1 MVVRQALF
9 LAGAGILI
17 GAAVAMLVTGLMRN
31 LLFGIRPSD
40 PITFA
45 AVAGVLA
52 IVAAAAASVPG
63 FRATRVDPVIALR
76 TE

>member
-1 MVVRQALF
+1 M
-9 LAGAGILI
+9 
-17 GAAVAMLVTGLMRN
+17 TGLMRN

-45 AVAGVLA
+45 LVAAVLG
-52 IVAAAAASVPG
+52 IVAATAAAVPG